1 MGAKDALARGAR
13 SAQYGTSGH
22 AGDEIVLLN
31 VAPEDDETQVKE
43 VPQAELPAPQP
54 RKTYRPLGD
63 NVLVR
68 RAEDPTK
75 SFSDM
80 KTAQAADVPGVV
92 LIQDAVNQDAPAEGT
107 VLKTGN
113 DVKNVVQGDTVSFGK
128 YSGAQLA
135 DDLAKKLG
143 GGTLL
148 LMRES
153 EILGIIED
161 EAEITEETF
170 DYRASGIIGR
180 A

>member
-1 MGAKDALARGAR
+1 V
-13 SAQYGTSGH
+13 
-22 AGDEIVLLN
+22 GDEIILRN
-31 VAPEDDETQVKE
+31 VAPEEETTQLD

-92 LIQDAVNQDAPAEGT
+92 LIQDAVNQDAPAEGV
-107 VLKTGN
+107 VLKVGN
-113 DVKNVVQGDTVSFGK
+113 DVLNITQGDTVSFGK

-170 DYRASGIIGR
+170 DYQTSGIIGR